1 MGLIPKYQIDMTL
14 TETEKLTAE
23 IASRLLSSTIDVG
36 KGTFYYRN
44 SIVDSVKLA
53 KMIIEE
59 SKETK
64 TVSKQPTDFQP
75 IRRLSKSKAQPSPV
89 PRKVR

>member
-36 KGTFYYRN
+36 KD

-59 SKETK
+59 SKEPK
-64 TVSKQPTDFQP
+64 TESKQPTDFQP